1 MHSIMFNLFK
11 KKKYLP
17 ITDYPESWSI
27 ITEKINPTVIRIN
40 MGYKDAVGHPDYP
53 IKMGIA
59 IPVEV
64 HDEAI
69 MEIKSEIED
78 ILNDILLKTA
88 DGALVA
94 IITGLEGQ
102 KFIEFLSYTKR
113 DGIDFAKIHQDFKDK
128 FKDYEVQ
135 MYAGNDLK
143 WEAYKSFAHL

>member
-1 MHSIMFNLFK
+1 MMLNLFK
-11 KKKYLP
+11 KKKFLP
-17 ITDYPESWSI
+17 ILDYPESWSI
-27 ITEKINPTVIRIN
+27 ITESLNPTIVRIN
-40 MGYKDAVGHPDYP
+40 MGYQDAMGHPDFP

-64 HDEAI
+64 HDETT
-69 MEIKSEIED
+69 MKIKSEIED
-78 ILNDILLKTA
+78 ILNDILLKKG

-113 DGIDFAKIHQDFKDK
+113 GGIDFAKIHQDLKDK

-135 MYAGNDLK
+135 MYADNDVK
-143 WEAYKSFAHL
+143 WAAFKSFAHL

>member
-1 MHSIMFNLFK
+1 
-11 KKKYLP
+11 
-17 ITDYPESWSI
+17 
-27 ITEKINPTVIRIN
+27 

-59 IPVEV
+59 IPVDV
-64 HDEAI
+64 HDDVT
-69 MEIKSEIED
+69 MQLKSEIED
-78 ILNDILLKTA
+78 TLNDVLFKKG

-113 DGIDFAKIHQDFKDK
+113 GGINFAKIHQDLKDK
-128 FKDYEVQ
+128 FKDQEVQ
-135 MYAGNDLK
+135 MYADNDIK